1 MRLPSLLIGL
11 VLLFLSTASGFAQE
25 GPAEPSRLWFRD
37 HPAQVTWPGVS
48 VDHALQNL
56 LQGRTPSR
64 PVIVAIIDSGVD
76 VEHDA
81 LRNHL
86 WTNPGEIPGNGVD
99 DDGNGYVDDVHGWNF
114 IGGADGQN
122 VVHDSY
128 EVAREFARLRTRY
141 TLPDTLALTA
151 AQRDTLRYF
160 EQVRDELS
168 RRRAEGLQAL
178 PNITRYLQ
186 VAEEAYELVRSRVGE
201 RPITIEVL
209 SEQMQTSSDQRL
221 GALMNLYM
229 NDLDLDDLRQYVSTL
244 RTQVNYHFNPAFD
257 PRDIVGDDPNN
268 LDERHYGNAD
278 VIGPD
283 AEHGTHVA
291 GLVAAQVAGEAPI
304 GIAAGMV
311 RIMAIRAVPD
321 GDERDKDVANAIRYA
336 VDNGAHII
344 NMSFGKGYSP
354 HRETV
359 EAAVRY
365 AEERGVLLVHAAGNS
380 AQNIDENSNFPTP
393 FYADGTRAPHW
404 IEVGAATWDG
414 SLAASFSNY
423 GARTVDLFAPGDY
436 MYSPVPGQQYA
447 FLQGTSMAAPVVS
460 GVAALVWAHYPN
472 LTAAQLREVLMASV
486 TSFRDATI
494 PFGENEEEIAF
505 GTLSVT
511 GGIVNAY
518 HALREA
524 ERRSR

>member
-1 MRLPSLLIGL
+1 MKFHLLLFGF
-11 VLLFLSTASGFAQE
+11 VLLFAPTGSSFAQE
-25 GPAEPSRLWFRD
+25 GTGEPARLWFRD
-37 HPAQVTWPGVS
+37 HPATVSWPGVS
-48 VDHALQNL
+48 ADRARQTL

-64 PVIVAIIDSGVD
+64 TVIVAIIDSGVD

-86 WTNPGEIPGNGVD
+86 WTNPGEIPGNGLD
-99 DDGNGYVDDVHGWNF
+99 DDGNGYVDDIHGWNF
-114 IGGADGQN
+114 IGGADGRN

-141 TLPDTLALTA
+141 TFPDTTSLSV

-168 RRRAEGLQAL
+168 RRRTESLQAL
-178 PNITRYLQ
+178 PNLSRYLQ
-186 VAEEAYELVRSRVGE
+186 VAEEAYEMVRSRIGDA
-201 RPITIEVL
+201 PITIEVL
-209 SEQMQTSSDQRL
+209 SEQMQTSPDQRL

-229 NDLDLDDLRQYVSTL
+229 NDLDLDDLRGYVSTL
-244 RTQVNYHFNPAFD
+244 RTQVNYHFNPSFD
-257 PRDIVGDDPNN
+257 PRDIVGDDPSNV
-268 LDERHYGNAD
+268 DERLYGNAD

-291 GLVAAQVAGEAPI
+291 GLVAAHVPGEDPI
-304 GIAAGMV
+304 GIAAGV
-311 RIMAIRAVPD
+311 ARIMAIRAVPD

-354 HRETV
+354 QREAV

-380 AQNIDENSNFPTP
+380 AENIDESSNFPTP

-404 IEVGAATWDG
+404 LEVGAATWDG
-414 SLAASFSNY
+414 SLAASFTNY

-436 MYSPVPGQQYA
+436 MYAPVPGQQYK

-460 GVAALVWAHYPN
+460 GVAALVWAYYPN

-486 TSFRDATI
+486 T
-494 PFGENEEEIAF
+494 PLGETMIAVPGGEEEVPF

-511 GGIVNAY
+511 GGVVNAY
-518 HALREA
+518 QALQEA
-524 ERRSR
+524 GRRSR